1 MDEIWRSNA
10 RVGRVC
16 DRTLIGVGAV
26 SVLAAV
32 GAPLLWAWTGSVP
45 VALGLPSALIVTAV
59 VVAVLVQ
66 RRAVRQHEALCD
78 AYTRRA
84 FTAERMTA

>member
-1 MDEIWRSNA
+1 MDEIWQSNA
-10 RVGRVC
+10 RVGTVC

-26 SVLAAV
+26 SVLAAA

-45 VALGLPSALIVTAV
+45 LALGLPSALIVAAV

-66 RRAVRQHEALCD
+66 RRAVRRHETLC
-78 AYTRRA
+78 AARVGRVA
-84 FTAERMTA
+84 A

>member
-10 RVGRVC
+10 RVGHVC

-45 VALGLPSALIVTAV
+45 LALGVPSALIVVAV
-59 VVAVLVQ
+59 VVSAAVQ
-66 RRAVRQHEALCD
+66 RRAVRRHEAVC
-78 AYTRRA
+78 AARTRRA
-84 FTAERMTA
+84 FPPERIAA